1 MNDAADKILRAAR
14 ATLQGAAEV
23 TLDLSY
29 DVPSAAGSGR
39 MAGRVDF
46 VGDRCLLVGDVETLV
61 FDGGDEYRLFEG
73 RWHLRP
79 RAPGTRSMID
89 PAWLLGLLA
98 VEPGVHR
105 AREEPDGEIRGDLD
119 TGLAARTVRGGLWP
133 GWELRIGVGL
143 AGEEIRRMRLEDV
156 DSESR
161 AVGVTEAFELRQV
174 SAIDPIELPS
184 PDCVVTLPD
193 LPDEIG
199 GD

>member
-14 ATLQGAAEV
+14 ATLRGAAEV

-29 DVPSAAGSGR
+29 DVPSAGGSGR

-46 VGDRCLLVGDVETLV
+46 VAGRCLLVGDVETLV

-73 RWHLRP
+73 RWHLR
-79 RAPGTRSMID
+79 RGVPGTRSIVD

-98 VEPGVHR
+98 TKRSVHG

-119 TGLAARTVRGGLWP
+119 VGLAAPTVRGGLWP

-143 AGEEIRRMRLEDV
+143 LGEEVRMMRLEDV
-156 DSESR
+156 DAESR
-161 AVGVTEAFELRQV
+161 TVGVKEAFELRPAP
-174 SAIDPIELPS
+174 AIDPIELPS
-184 PDCVVTLPD
+184 PDSVVTWPD
-193 LPDEIG
+193 LPGETG